1 MKSVTLQ
8 GQLEELPTVLNHPSL
23 LYKLYT
29 YYLNPAISI
38 KEVSIL
44 SLLLPFLVP
53 NLANYVFEFALGTC
67 HGFVVYHNDDNNL
80 VADEG
85 TDDTQPYPP
94 RGECPHKPLSE
105 GIRRRK

>member
-8 GQLEELPTVLNHPSL
+8 GQLEELPTVLNHPFL
-23 LYKLYT
+23 LYELYT
-29 YYLNPAISI
+29 YYLNPVISI
-38 KEVSIL
+38 KEVSI
-44 SLLLPFLVP
+44 LLPFLVP

-85 TDDTQPYPP
+85 TDDAQPYPP
-94 RGECPHKPLSE
+94 RGECPPSE
-105 GIRRRK
+105 GIRRRNAFTSN